1 MEELK
6 VDVGDWVVLKTG
18 RIAGSIVQIT
28 SDDMP
33 DVPYENIERHATKE
47 EILRAGGT
55 PKDLEKKIYV
65 FVPYNISDKQ
75 KGIQALHGAQKY
87 DRKYEGSTML
97 HDFIDNH
104 MTCIM
109 LDGGT
114 TNSHPER
121 LGTLNLILLAIV
133 EFNNGS
139 EKEYIPYSFFEEP
152 DINDALTAVA
162 FIADERVFDFKTY
175 PEFYDWYSELTS
187 KLTSNSP
194 TTLPINPWALRRMS
208 PEEQKELLPDYYK
221 KWVNE
226 VLGGDHI
233 ELLRNLIRGKK
244 LA

>member
-6 VDVGDWVVLKTG
+6 VDIGDWVVLKTG
-18 RIAGSIVQIT
+18 RIGGSIVQIT

-33 DVPYENIERHATKE
+33 NVPYENIERLATKE

-121 LGTLNLILLAIV
+121 LGTLNIILQEILD
-133 EFNNGS
+133 FNNRS
-139 EKEYIPYSFFEEP
+139 ENEYIPFSYFEEP
-152 DINDALTAVA
+152 DLNDALTAVA
-162 FIADERVFDFKTY
+162 FIADERVFDYDTYLEFFTWLTEVKMTPEASLIMVKKNPQMRRYTPEQFKDLF
-175 PEFYDWYSELTS
+175 PE
-187 KLTSNSP
+187 
-194 TTLPINPWALRRMS
+194 
-208 PEEQKELLPDYYK
+208 YYNE
-221 KWVNE
+221 WVKI
-226 VLGGDHI
+226 VLGGYDI
-233 ELLRNLIRGKK
+233 ELLRNLTRGKK